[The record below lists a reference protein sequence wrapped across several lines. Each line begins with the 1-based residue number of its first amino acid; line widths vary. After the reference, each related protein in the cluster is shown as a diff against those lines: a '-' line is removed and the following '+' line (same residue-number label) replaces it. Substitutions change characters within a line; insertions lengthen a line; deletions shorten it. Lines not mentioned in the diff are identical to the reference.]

1 LSSRS
6 GRFAVLL
13 ALVASAGCA
22 RLFSSYDVAPDGLQ
36 RSEYEFRHY
45 LAAGHADSALLQ
57 LTHAKKKRQLPQD
70 DLLRLLFEGVAA
82 HYAGDTDRSAAVF
95 DRAALV
101 AEDRSTKS
109 ISKAALSVVVNDLSL
124 AYEPSPT
131 ERLLLP
137 YYAALTY
144 ANAGRFEQA
153 AVEARR
159 LSSLLQ
165 RMTDED
171 ADAID
176 VRTHGFLRY
185 FAGSIFEAA
194 GETADAEV
202 AYRNARALDSL
213 TYAWDRSQNVVLVI
227 ENGFAPHRV
236 QESLIVSLADYE
248 THELDD
254 DRAEDERRRAS
265 AKVAERVM
273 EFANTAGPRIGPP
286 RARTLW
292 VPAPERTHV
301 KCDSSCEEH
310 EDHSYLLRLSW
321 PVMYAPP
328 ANPLHDVRIDSASVA
343 TLATADIGNRILS
356 DFKREQPV
364 IVARAIARG
373 VAKYAITQSAKKE
386 ADKKNDALGDV
397 VGALANITG
406 ALTEQADTRSWH
418 LLPGSI
424 SIVRMNLA
432 PGAHRLQ
439 VDGADFGTIHVRPSG
454 MTVHSTRIWRQP
466 IEAGV
471 ARIR

>member
-6 GRFAVLL
+6 VKYAALF
-13 ALVASAGCA
+13 ALVASTGCA

-82 HYAGDTDRSAAVF
+82 HYAGDYERSASVF
-95 DRAALV
+95 DRASLV
-101 AEDRSTKS
+101 ADDRSTKS
-109 ISKAALSVVVNDLSL
+109 VSKAALSLVVNDLSL
-124 AYEPSPT
+124 AYEPGPT

-144 ANAGRFEQA
+144 ANAGRFEHA

-159 LSSLLQ
+159 LSALLQ
-165 RMTDED
+165 RMSDD
-171 ADAID
+171 DPDAID
-176 VRTHGFLRY
+176 PRTHAFLRY
-185 FAGSIFEAA
+185 FAGTIFDAA
-194 GETADAEV
+194 GEAADADV

-213 TYAWDRSQNVVLVI
+213 TYASDSSHNVVLVI
-227 ENGFAPHRV
+227 ETGFAPHRV
-236 QESLIVSLADYE
+236 QESLIVALADDE

-254 DRAEDERRRAS
+254 DRPEHDRRRAS
-265 AKVAERVM
+265 TRVAERVM
-273 EFANTAGPRIGPP
+273 EFASTAGPRVGSP

-292 VPAPERTHV
+292 VPAPERKHV

-328 ANPLHDVRIDSASVA
+328 ANALHEVRIDSTSVA
-343 TLATADIGNRILS
+343 ALATADIGQRILS
-356 DFKREQPV
+356 DFRREQPV

-373 VAKYAITQSAKKE
+373 VAKYAITQSARKK
-386 ADKKNDALGDV
+386 ADEKNEALGDV
-397 VGALANITG
+397 VGTLANITG

-439 VDGADFGTIHVRPSG
+439 VDGADAGTIHVRPTG

-466 IEAGV
+466 IETGV